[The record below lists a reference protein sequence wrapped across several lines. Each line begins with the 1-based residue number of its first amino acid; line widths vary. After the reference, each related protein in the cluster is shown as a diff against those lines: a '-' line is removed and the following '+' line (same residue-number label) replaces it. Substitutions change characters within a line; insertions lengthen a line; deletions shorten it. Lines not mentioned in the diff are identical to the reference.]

1 MNRRLFL
8 TAVIALAVF
17 GAIFGYKVLSIRREM
32 AAHAAIVMPPSTVSA
47 AAVTQQ
53 TWPNTLSA
61 VGTLASFQGT
71 TLKTELDGLVLNVVA
86 QSGAVVAAGDTLVV
100 LDTASEQAQLRGL
113 EAQAKLAE
121 INLNRARELRT
132 SGTNTPSDLDAAEA
146 TAAQAASAVDQLKVT
161 IAKKHLAA
169 PFAGRLGIMQVYP
182 GQFLSKGDPIVVLES
197 IDPIHID
204 FSLPQQELGRLSEGQ
219 PVQLTVDAYP
229 GRTFDAK
236 ITAISPRIDG
246 ATRAI
251 DIRATLA
258 NTDES
263 LRPGMYGRAE
273 VILPPTER
281 ALVLPSAAIIHNPY
295 GESVFVIVDGK
306 AQQRFVK
313 TGSQRGD
320 LILITD
326 GLKVGEQVVTAGQLK
341 LRNGAPV
348 HVDNSAAPEAHAAPK
363 PSES

>member
-1 MNRRLFL
+1 
-8 TAVIALAVF
+8 
-17 GAIFGYKVLSIRREM
+17 
-32 AAHAAIVMPPSTVSA
+32 
-47 AAVTQQ
+47 
-53 TWPNTLSA
+53 
-61 VGTLASFQGT
+61 
-71 TLKTELDGLVLNVVA
+71 
-86 QSGAVVAAGDTLVV
+86 
-100 LDTASEQAQLRGL
+100 
-113 EAQAKLAE
+113 
-121 INLNRARELRT
+121 
-132 SGTNTPSDLDAAEA
+132 
-146 TAAQAASAVDQLKVT
+146 
-161 IAKKHLAA
+161 
-169 PFAGRLGIMQVYP
+169 MQVYP